1 MYVWYTH
8 FYIKINF
15 KYRRI
20 ETSASTPTPIPL
32 LTIKTQRR
40 NNFNDG
46 KHAQHRPSLCTRV
59 DKGVRFTDIIC
70 DWPTKK
76 IRISFVIDAT
86 GILTKI

>member
-8 FYIKINF
+8 FYILIL

-32 LTIKTQRR
+32 LTIKTRDVTISMMENMPNTVR
-40 NNFNDG
+40 
-46 KHAQHRPSLCTRV
+46 LCVHVYT
-59 DKGVRFTDIIC
+59 KALRFTDIIC